1 MASGGTTKMKFP
13 IINDLEFFDV
23 LKGGKTILTL
33 TNKEIPDGTTWRQL
47 SIRIGQ
53 EISAGTYNYSFKL
66 KNNDV
71 VNRGLI
77 RVVTMDK
84 REVHATD
91 NNFQKELLDIKNQL
105 SNAANKKQDVSVDLL
120 ISITKQSYE
129 TQIQFLNNEL
139 QRKEKQIEKL
149 ESEIDKLNDEL
160 DKCDD
165 QIEDLKAKT
174 GIGQYLELAQTFLNS
189 KIGSA
194 KKITSLKDSSPDDI
208 PEQILKILGAV
219 DWTQVSPE
227 VLDNIIKYLEIF
239 ITKLPLKGK

>member
-1 MASGGTTKMKFP
+1 MANVGTVKMKFP

-23 LKGGKTILTL
+23 LKGGKTLLTL
-33 TNKEIPDGTTWRQL
+33 TSKEIPDGTTWRQL

-77 RVVTMDK
+77 RVVSMNK
-84 REVHATD
+84 NEI
-91 NNFQKELLDIKNQL
+91 NKNENEFSKELHEIKNQL
-105 SNAANKKQDVSVDLL
+105 SNAANKKQDISVDLL
-120 ISITKQSYE
+120 ISITKQSFE
-129 TQIQFLNNEL
+129 TQIGFLNNEL
-139 QRKEKQIEKL
+139 SRKEKQIDKL
-149 ESEIDKLNDEL
+149 ESDIDKLNDEL
-160 DKCDD
+160 EKCDD
-165 QIEDLKAKT
+165 LIDDLKAKT

-219 DWTQVSPE
+219 DWSIVSPE
-227 VLDNIIKYLEIF
+227 VLDNIIRYLEIF
-239 ITKLPLKGK
+239 ITKLPLKGV